1 MAYIATVDGKE
12 RTVDVKQLEE
22 GVFAVTIDGDRH
34 LTLDVR
40 RKGCCS
46 FSVLHEGASYEVD
59 LDANGEGKCEVLI
72 RDEFF
77 DVEVID
83 EMRKKM
89 MAILGE
95 SAGVGSGE
103 ISTAMPGKVVK
114 VFVKEGDTVEAGD
127 PVVVLEAMK
136 MENEF
141 KAPEKGVVK
150 AVNVK
155 EGDVVE
161 SGAVLVVVD
170 VESEE

>member
-12 RTVDVKQLEE
+12 RTVEVKQLEE
-22 GVFAVTIDGDRH
+22 GLFSVTIDGEKS

-46 FSVLHEGASYEVD
+46 FSVIHENKSYEVD
-59 LDANGEGKCEVLI
+59 LDGKGEGKYEVLI
-72 RDEFF
+72 GDEYFA
-77 DVEVID
+77 VEVMD

-95 SAGVGSGE
+95 GGGAASGE

-141 KAPEKGVVK
+141 KAPDKGVVK
-150 AVNVK
+150 SVK
-155 EGDVVE
+155 VSEGDIVE
-161 SGAVLVVVD
+161 SGAILVVIET
-170 VESEE
+170 ESE

>member
-12 RTVDVKQLEE
+12 CTVEVKQVGE
-22 GVFAVTIDGDRH
+22 GVFAVTIDGERT
-34 LTLDVR
+34 LNLDVH

-46 FSVLHEGASYEVD
+46 FSVIREGESFEVD
-59 LDANGEGKCEVLI
+59 LDSKGEGRYDVLI
-72 RDEFF
+72 RDEYF
-77 DVEVID
+77 DIEVID

-95 SAGVGSGE
+95 GAGAGSGE
-103 ISTAMPGKVVK
+103 IGTAMPGKVVK

-141 KAPEKGVVK
+141 KAPDKGVVK
-150 AVNVK
+150 SVKVK
-155 EGDVVE
+155 EGDIVE
-161 SGAVLVVVD
+161 SGAILVVID
-170 VESEE
+170 TESD

>member
-12 RTVDVKQLEE
+12 RTVDVKQVGE
-22 GVFAVTIDGDRH
+22 GLFSITIDGEKS

-46 FSVLHEGASYEVD
+46 FSVLKDGESYEVD
-59 LDANGEGKCEVLI
+59 LDGRGESKYEVLI
-72 RDEFF
+72 CDEYF

-95 SAGVGSGE
+95 GAGAGSGE
-103 ISTAMPGKVVK
+103 IGTAMPGKVVK
-114 VFVKEGDTVEAGD
+114 VFVKEGDAVEAGD

-141 KAPEKGVVK
+141 KAPDKGVVK
-150 AVNVK
+150 SVK
-155 EGDVVE
+155 VSEGEIVE
-161 SGAVLVVVD
+161 SGAILVVID
-170 VESEE
+170 TEAE